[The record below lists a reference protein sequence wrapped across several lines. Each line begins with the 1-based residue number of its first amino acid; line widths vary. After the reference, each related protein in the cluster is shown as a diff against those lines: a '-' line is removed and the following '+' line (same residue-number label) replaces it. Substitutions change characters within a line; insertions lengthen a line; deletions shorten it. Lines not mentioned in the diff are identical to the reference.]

1 MEEGQ
6 KKEEISKRYGGSAEV
21 CRVLAEMVE
30 IMDEHYDRRD
40 EHYSRREKML
50 EIIMRRMHV
59 GLIMIALTSLMLGAL
74 LYKLIDNIADDM
86 EIIAQQMV
94 TMQHTV
100 GGMQVEIQRVADDVN
115 IVTRSVGTI
124 ADNMIALPP
133 MQLSIS
139 QMAQTMA
146 LIQQDTGSM
155 RQGMFSM
162 TQDTHSMSTPFRMMP
177 FGW

>member
-1 MEEGQ
+1 MDEGQ

-59 GLIMIALTSLMLGAL
+59 GLIMIAMTSLMLGVL

-86 EIIAQQMV
+86 EVIARQMV
-94 TMQHTV
+94 TMQHTI

-115 IVTRSVGTI
+115 MVTAPSAR
-124 ADNMIALPP
+124 LP
-133 MQLSIS
+133 
-139 QMAQTMA
+139 T
-146 LIQQDTGSM
+146 T
-155 RQGMFSM
+155 
-162 TQDTHSMSTPFRMMP
+162 
-177 FGW
+177 